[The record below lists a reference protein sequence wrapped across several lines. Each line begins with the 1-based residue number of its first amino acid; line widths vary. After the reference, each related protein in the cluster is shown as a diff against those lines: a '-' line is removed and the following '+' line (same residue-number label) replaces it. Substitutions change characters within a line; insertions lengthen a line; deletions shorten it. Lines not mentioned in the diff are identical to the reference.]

1 MAIVPL
7 SYPEEKMLQSCA
19 DTIGSYLCRQLFK
32 AARGHLIP
40 TFVKNDFEKGALVLV
55 CRDDYSVFNCKLE
68 SLMCEESWHAQCDA
82 TFSATPAVPPYTQ
95 LFTLHAVDTNYIGQ
109 TKHVKSD
116 RV

>member
-40 TFVKNDFEKGALVLV
+40 T
-55 CRDDYSVFNCKLE
+55 LE